1 MIYVTIILDVI
12 ALATLVLMILL
23 CDFPEFIA
31 KWFRT
36 KKK

>member
-23 CDFPEFIA
+23 CDFPEIFKRIF
-31 KWFRT
+31 KT